1 VHGKAPVE
9 GVADACVEGAVGA
22 LEEVAEPSVSHPGI
36 ILQAVRLME
45 MIDAYL
51 DVPGKIRLK
60 K

>member
-9 GVADACVEGAVGA
+9 GVADACVKGAVGA
-22 LEEVAEPSVSHPGI
+22 LEEVTKPSASHPGI
-36 ILQAVRLME
+36 ILQAVKLMK

-51 DVPGKIRLK
+51 DVPGKIRQK